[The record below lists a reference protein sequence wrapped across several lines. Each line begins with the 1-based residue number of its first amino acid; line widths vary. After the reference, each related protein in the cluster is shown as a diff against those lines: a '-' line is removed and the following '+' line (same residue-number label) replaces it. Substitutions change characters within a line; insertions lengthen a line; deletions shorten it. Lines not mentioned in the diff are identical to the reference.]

1 MNAKPVNNRSSKKSL
16 WTVPLFIQGTNLS
29 KPVEYKKMLELQKKN
44 HSPNN
49 SEIILHKC
57 INLLSDI
64 THLFITKSDFAA
76 NMNQMKYC
84 LKNEIRVLVTLFFW
98 FLKFFLGGGWG
109 VWFLVGFFFWL
120 FLTENKHVYAQSH
133 EQ

>member
-1 MNAKPVNNRSSKKSL
+1 M
-16 WTVPLFIQGTNLS
+16 
-29 KPVEYKKMLELQKKN
+29 
-44 HSPNN
+44 
-49 SEIILHKC
+49 
-57 INLLSDI
+57 SDI

-84 LKNEIRVLVTLFFW
+84 LKNEIRVLVTLFLV
-98 FLKFFLGGGWG
+98 LKFFLGGGG
-109 VWFLVGFFFWL
+109 GGLVFGGFFFGGGL